1 MSSKLCQSGQRGTG
15 QQRWD
20 VAVEGAQASHAR
32 IIPTSV
38 WESEEDARKAT
49 GAWSEALRRL
59 KTTSTAGRED
69 QSVRGP
75 PRMDSKASLMVQS
88 TFQQA
93 WLTWE
98 GGQVRMT

>member
-1 MSSKLCQSGQRGTG
+1 MTIASVAEGGNHRIQKFTRTGIFVKSVGGTDETG
-15 QQRWD
+15 DSEHESIHDRK
-20 VAVEGAQASHAR
+20 VAGAC
-32 IIPTSV
+32 
-38 WESEEDARKAT
+38 
-49 GAWSEALRRL
+49 SEALRRL

-75 PRMDSKASLMVQS
+75 PRMDSKTSLMVQS
-88 TFQQA
+88 TFEQA